1 MSNRLSKS
9 TKDRQANSYTCYFQE
24 HTLMTP
30 RPSNCKPDTKLE
42 NGHSDEVPD
51 ERLLSAL
58 TPKQGIARQ
67 YMAEKTQTFTR
78 I

>member
-1 MSNRLSKS
+1 MSNRLFKIH
-9 TKDRQANSYTCYFQE
+9 KRQLGYSYTCYFQE

-51 ERLLSAL
+51 EILPSAL
-58 TPKQGIARQ
+58 TPKQEITRQ
-67 YMAEKTQTFTR
+67 YTAEKTQIFIR